1 MEPEHL
7 REGVTIP
14 NMNASFLY
22 PEEPRHHCLK
32 SPTPAPPPILD
43 MMETILEF
51 GEAEDESPARCSSS
65 TPGKNQ
71 SHHLHLS
78 SPMEN
83 SSLQFQSPVPNTPLL
98 SSPPWTTATPF
109 LQSTHPPLDMAK
121 LLSCTVSITC
131 WSLRQLPSLH
141 LSLALPSSCLLQVIR
156 ACSSSV
162 TVWPD
167 WVEISRCRTLR
178 SCSGLLQLSFS
189 FVGGGRGTW
198 SGSSGWSTVGRD
210 CRKVEQKIVFSNI
223 QCTQ

>member
-51 GEAEDESPARCSSS
+51 GEAEDESPAMCSSS
-65 TPGKNQ
+65 TPGRNQ

-83 SSLQFQSPVPNTPLL
+83 SSLQFQSPVPNTH
-98 SSPPWTTATPF
+98 
-109 LQSTHPPLDMAK
+109 LQSPMDHSHPRPPVNTPTSGHGQAA
-121 LLSCTVSITC
+121 LLHRQHHLLVTQAAAQLAALTGSTQ
-131 WSLRQLPSLH
+131 QLPAAPDDQDLQ
-141 LSLALPSSCLLQVIR
+141 LLRDSLAGLGGDQQVQETEELLRTAADFIQFIV
-156 ACSSSV
+156 AEY
-162 TVWPD
+162 PD
-167 WVEISRCRTLR
+167 LARQFWE
-178 SCSGLLQLSFS
+178 
-189 FVGGGRGTW
+189 
-198 SGSSGWSTVGRD
+198 
-210 CRKVEQKIVFSNI
+210 
-223 QCTQ
+223 